1 MRDKRN
7 LNFFCKK
14 NDGALKDQSPKYPI
28 HYFSKILLSKK
39 VIVYLAGTNFISLK
53 SNIAPFSDFEF
64 DFNTNF

>member
-1 MRDKRN
+1 MM
-7 LNFFCKK
+7 
-14 NDGALKDQSPKYPI
+14 GHLKDQSPKYPM